1 MRILIGK
8 KYVLKPIMALKIRSR
23 SSCKDLLDIRQN
35 IFFVTDGLH
44 DKYIVYNWKS
54 DNPIQIGNDADSF
67 LNSENA
73 SLKYSGFTDD
83 QMSSGTITTSTGDYS
98 YLKLDFK
105 FTK

>member
-1 MRILIGK
+1 MCILIEK
-8 KYVLKPIMALKIRSR
+8 KYVHKPIMALKIRSC

-54 DNPIQIGNDADSF
+54 DKPITIGNDADSF
-67 LNSENA
+67 LNSENTP
-73 SLKYSGFTDD
+73 LKYSGFTDD
-83 QMSSGTITTSTGDYS
+83 QMTSGTITTSTGDYS